1 MSGSAFDLVVTAF
14 VLSFVSCC
22 VVSGILQLL
31 AWTRHAR
38 EGATVSLRALRHPE
52 EYFDPIGLRQMALA
66 RRLLLVG
73 GVAYLS
79 YGVLMVAATVLRAG

>member
-1 MSGSAFDLVVTAF
+1 VTSALFNILITTF
-14 VLSFVSCC
+14 VLSFVFCC

-38 EGATVSLRALRHPE
+38 EGVSVSVRALWRPE
-52 EYFDPIGLRQMALA
+52 EYFDAVGLRQITLA
-66 RRLLLVG
+66 RRLLTIG

-79 YGVLMVAATVLRAG
+79 YGVLMVAATVLSAE